1 MNNSKDSKFD
11 PSKNETAV
19 IYGPIPPVRL
29 RIINSIFTK
38 IAIVLSSVKKKRKE
52 NNNDKR

>member
-11 PSKNETAV
+11 PSKNETTV
-19 IYGPIPPVRL
+19 IYGPMPPVRP

-38 IAIVLSSVKKKRKE
+38 IAKFLLGKKKKNGE
-52 NNNDKR
+52 